1 MRSPRQ
7 LLFRQVCGR
16 SEPTG
21 PEPQTGAG
29 PLVDAARRAPRLL
42 DHVRLAVRARH
53 YSLRTEEAYVGWVNR
68 FVLFHRKRHPQ
79 TMGEPEIN
87 AFLSDL
93 AVRQGVSAST
103 QNQALAAI
111 LFLYRHVLEKPL
123 PTVADV
129 VRAKR
134 PRRLPAVLTRA
145 EVRALIA
152 RLDGM
157 SRLAA
162 LLLYGA
168 GLRLLE
174 CLRLRVKDVEFGS
187 NRIVVRD
194 AKGQRDRIAP
204 LPIVVKA
211 ALPAWLARVKRL
223 HDKDLAEG
231 CGDVFLPDA
240 LGRKY
245 PGSARDWGWQW
256 IFPADHRSRD
266 PRTGAIRRHHVH
278 ESVVQRAVRQAV
290 VDLGISRRASCHTLR
305 HSFATHLIE
314 DGYDIRTIQD
324 LLGHKDVKTAMIY
337 THVLNRPG
345 TLGVRSPADVLWR
358 PGFSRLPD
366 TRRRALLSNS
376 PTVAIPP
383 SHQLEPGETVSEP
396 PEDLDDDV

>member
-1 MRSPRQ
+1 MYSGDRSRRGELEPRPPPH
-7 LLFRQVCGR
+7 RWVPIV
-16 SEPTG
+16 E
-21 PEPQTGAG
+21 AG
-29 PLVDAARRAPRLL
+29 SREPRLL
-42 DHVRLAVRARH
+42 DRLRLAVRARH
-53 YSLRTEEAYVGWVNR
+53 YSLRTEEAYVAWVKR
-68 FVLFHRKRHPQ
+68 FVLYHGKRHPQ

-123 PTVADV
+123 PDLTQV

-145 EVRALIA
+145 EVRAVIG
-152 RLDGM
+152 RLGGTE
-157 SRLAA
+157 RLVAI
-162 LLLYGA
+162 LLYGS

-194 AKGQRDRIAP
+194 AKGQRDRVEP
-204 LPIVVKA
+204 MPYVVKA
-211 ALPAWLARVKRL
+211 ALPTWLAHVKRI
-223 HDKDLAEG
+223 HEKDLADGLGE
-231 CGDVFLPDA
+231 VFLPDA
-240 LGRKY
+240 LARKY
-245 PGSARDWGWQW
+245 PGSEKEWGWQW
-256 IFPADHRSRD
+256 VFPAEHRSKD
-266 PRTGAIRRHHVH
+266 PRTGAERRHHTH
-278 ESVVQRAVRQAV
+278 ESVIQRAVRQAV
-290 VDLGISRRASCHTLR
+290 VDIGISRRASCHTFR

-324 LLGHKDVKTAMIY
+324 LLGHKDVKTTMIY

-358 PGFSRLPD
+358 PSLTGLPD
-366 TRRRALLSNS
+366 TRRRSSQSNTL
-376 PTVAIPP
+376 PAPIPP
-383 SHQLEPGETVSEP
+383 SRQLEGGEADAEP
-396 PEDLDDDV
+396 FEDLEDDF